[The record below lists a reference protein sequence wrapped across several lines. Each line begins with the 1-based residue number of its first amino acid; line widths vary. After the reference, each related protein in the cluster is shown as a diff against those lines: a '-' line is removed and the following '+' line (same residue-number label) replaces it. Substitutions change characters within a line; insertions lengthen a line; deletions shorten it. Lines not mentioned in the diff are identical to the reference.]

1 MVWVGILIIVL
12 TAVYL
17 WFSSIVYRFAF
28 HSPNFQPKDPYAV
41 PPGKQYEKVA
51 DRMLQNISNLE
62 AFEFE
67 EVSIRSFDGTKLS
80 GRIYRFFDRAPLMIQ
95 FHGYR
100 GNALREFANGYQLAQ
115 KLGFN
120 VLLVDQRA
128 HGKSGGHTITFGI
141 WERKDC
147 KAWAWYAKSAF
158 GENTPILL
166 SGVSMGAATVLMAS
180 DLPLPDNVVGI
191 LADCPYS
198 SPVDII
204 LKVAS
209 DRKYPSKLVY
219 PFLYLGA
226 RLFGRFDI
234 KETSAVKAAANS
246 KLPILLIH
254 GEDDRFVPCEMSR
267 LIAKKCSTAKLH
279 TFPNAGHGLS
289 YTSDP
294 DRYEAICYRFL
305 SSLPGI
311 DEYIANNNYVCEVL
325 QRTL

>member
-80 GRIYRFFDRAPLMIQ
+80 LRIYRFFDRAPLMIQ

-180 DLPLPDNVVGI
+180 DLRLPENVVGI
-191 LADCPYS
+191 LADCPYT
-198 SPVDII
+198 SPGAII
-204 LKVAS
+204 RKVC
-209 DRKYPSKLVY
+209 RKMRLPVWLTY
-219 PFLYLGA
+219 PFAVTGA
-226 RLFGRFDI
+226 LIYGHFCI
-234 KETSAVKAAANS
+234 WQASAIRAVQRTR
-246 KLPILLIH
+246 LPIMLVH
-254 GEDDRFVPCEMSR
+254 GNDDRLVPHDMSKQ
-267 LIAKKCSTAKLH
+267 LYDACASSKQMLTIEG
-279 TFPNAGHGLS
+279 AGHALS
-289 YTSDP
+289 YLVDAGK
-294 DRYEAICYRFL
+294 YEAAVERFL
-305 SSLPGI
+305 HLCGI
-311 DEYIANNNYVCEVL
+311 RD
-325 QRTL
+325 